1 MSFRNRF
8 LCAVFFMVS
17 GAFPFAVR
25 AQQTDT
31 TTFNVLIEI
40 VESCDIS
47 TVTATDVDFG
57 SHVRN
62 NDAPV
67 DAEGTLTVNCT
78 DGTDYTIGLNEGLN
92 STGTTASADNR
103 QMTDGT
109 NFVPYGLYQDA
120 TRTQFWGDVIGTDT
134 LAGTGT
140 ATDVEVPVYGR
151 ALSTDYP
158 PGSYI
163 DTVTATITY

>member
-1 MSFRNRF
+1 MSFRSRLLCMIFF
-8 LCAVFFMVS
+8 LAS
-17 GAFPFAVR
+17 AGLPLSAH

-47 TVTATDVDFG
+47 TITATDVDFG

-78 DGTDYTIGLNEGLN
+78 AGTDYTIGLNEGVN
-92 STGTTASADNR
+92 STSITAAADNR
-103 QMTDGT
+103 RMTDGAE
-109 NFVPYGLYQDA
+109 FVPYGLYRDA
-120 TRTQFWGDVIGTDT
+120 ARTQFWGDVIGTDT

-140 ATDVEVPVYGR
+140 AADVEIPVYGR
-151 ALSTDYP
+151 APSTDYP
-158 PGSYI
+158 PGTYI
-163 DTVTATITY
+163 DTVTATVTY